1 MRCNLT
7 ALSRSGYHQGG
18 KIQMKMVTTGKEK
31 GANKE
36 NRDGKRR

>member
-1 MRCNLT
+1 MQCNLM

-31 GANKE
+31 GANK